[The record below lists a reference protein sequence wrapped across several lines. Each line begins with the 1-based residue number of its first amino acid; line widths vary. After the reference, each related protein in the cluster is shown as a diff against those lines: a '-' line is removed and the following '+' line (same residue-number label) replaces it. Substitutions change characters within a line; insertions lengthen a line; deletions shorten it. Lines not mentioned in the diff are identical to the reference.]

1 MLMFRLSK
9 ANAQDFT
16 RLLRNIEF
24 WKYFYACCRPE
35 RLYLV
40 REYHKNLTKGGY
52 MNQKKVYEKPQLME
66 HGSVAELTL
75 LNPSGMIKGCQE
87 NCHDDPMFG
96 EPSGIAS

>member
-1 MLMFRLSK
+1 
-9 ANAQDFT
+9 
-16 RLLRNIEF
+16 
-24 WKYFYACCRPE
+24 
-35 RLYLV
+35 
-40 REYHKNLTKGGY
+40 